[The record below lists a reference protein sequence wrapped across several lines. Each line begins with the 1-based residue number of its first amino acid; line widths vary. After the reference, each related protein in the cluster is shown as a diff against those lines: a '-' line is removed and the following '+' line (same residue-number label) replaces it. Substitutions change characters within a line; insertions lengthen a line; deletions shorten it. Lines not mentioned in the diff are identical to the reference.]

1 MNHFV
6 FKQFLHCC
14 IFFSLFLTFGC
25 TPFIVVLG
33 VGGATAAY
41 KVATDKRTV
50 GTQVDDSTITARV
63 KTALIDDPSVYA
75 NTIDV
80 DTLEGV
86 VVLRGTVETEQES
99 EKAANIARGI
109 ANVGEVKNRLMIGS
123 KAFGESIND
132 GITASKIKSK
142 LLVEPGIK
150 FLNIDVDVNKGIVSL
165 SGIVGSMVEMEKICN
180 IARST
185 RGTVKVVN
193 NIIVRN

>member
-1 MNHFV
+1 MNYFV

-14 IFFSLFLTFGC
+14 ILFFLFLTFGC
-25 TPFIVVLG
+25 TPFIVALG

-50 GTQVDDSTITARV
+50 GVQVDDSTITARV

-75 NTIDV
+75 NMIDV
-80 DTLEGV
+80 DTLEGI
-86 VVLRGTVETEQES
+86 VVLRGTVKTEQES

-109 ANVGEVKNRLMIGS
+109 ANVGEVKNRLNIGS
-123 KAFGESIND
+123 KAFGESMND